1 MTASLDAA
9 QTLHGLVA
17 GHAVARPDACAV
29 ECGSLRLTYA
39 ELDDRATA
47 LAARLRAAGTGPED
61 IVGVRTARGPELV
74 VAILG
79 VLKAGAAYLPLT
91 ADLPPSRVAALIADA
106 GVRVVVAG
114 TGTATAVTG
123 TAVTV
128 VDPAGTGPAVDV
140 AGDGVD
146 PDTAAYVIYT
156 SGSTGVPKG
165 VVVEHRAAAAHIRSM
180 VAHLGLTPDDVV
192 LQMAGHG
199 FDVAVEQLFA
209 GLAAGARVVLRDDRV
224 WGPAEVCAALRTHA
238 VTVADLPTALFTE
251 LATARHAGLLPAAV
265 GTLRAVLAGGEALP
279 AAAVDRW
286 RAAVG
291 PDGPPVLN
299 AYGPTETAMTASVH
313 RSGDTAGADTVPIGA
328 AVGPR
333 VLHVLDADL
342 AGTGGGELYI
352 GGTALAR
359 GYLGRPDLTAER
371 FVPDPWG
378 PPGARM
384 YRTGDRVRRAD
395 DAADL
400 TFLGRV
406 DDQVKVRGF
415 RIEPAEIE
423 AVLAGHPD
431 VAQAAVLAGGGR
443 LTAYL
448 AGVDGTDGPEP
459 AALTAWLTGRL
470 PAWMVPAVWHRLDRL
485 PVTPGGKVDRA
496 ALAALTPAP
505 APAAPA
511 DTAPAGD
518 EPADPTTASIRR
530 IWARVLDLP
539 GVGVDDTFLDLG
551 GTSLLAARIQADLRA
566 DLGVELPLH
575 ELLANPTVAALA
587 PRVEAARAGDT
598 AGAPALPELTRY
610 DGDRR
615 TAPLSVMQEQI
626 WFFEQLT
633 PGNVAYNA
641 PTTIRLHGPVDVRLL
656 EAALSEVVRRHEIL
670 RTTVITRDGDPVQLI
685 HPPYRVRVATRDLRY
700 APDPAGAAEHVVAAE
715 IRVPFDVS
723 RLPLLRW
730 LLLRLADEE
739 YELVL
744 VEHHIIHD
752 GWSFAVLMDELLA
765 NYAAVA
771 GWAPA
776 PAEPRL
782 QYLDFVHWQR
792 AALPGPALRAQFDHW
807 ADRLAGAP
815 DRLDL
820 PYDHPRSGDN
830 PAPGAVHRAELPAD
844 LCAAVREFSRRRG
857 VTLFITM
864 MAGYA
869 AMLHRFTGQ
878 DELSVGS
885 AYGNRAI
892 PGTEGILGM
901 FVNPVVLRLE
911 VPGRRRFT
919 DVVDEVRAVAL
930 DAQAHQHLPFVHLVR
945 ELAPPRRPGHN
956 PMFAAMMNFDDA
968 PLVPLSSGPISASYL
983 ERHNG
988 TAKLDLSVLVVPRA
1002 ERQIGVPAHER
1013 DQRITMIWEYRS
1025 DLFDPATIARFFD
1038 AYVALLRAALTDP
1051 ARRISD
1057 LPMSTAAIPA
1067 APAAPPATG
1076 ADDPAVHRMFA
1087 RVAADRGDAEAVLH
1101 PGVGAVSYAELDRRA
1116 NRFAHLLR
1124 DRGVGT
1130 EDLVAICLPRGV
1142 DWVSSVLGVLKAG
1155 AAYLPLDPDSPADRL
1170 AGLLADA
1177 GPRALVTVRADLPG
1191 TADPTDGD
1199 PAAAAG
1205 PLLVRPDDP
1214 ALRTAPEHDP
1224 GVAVDPD
1231 QLAYL
1236 IYTSGSTGRPKAV
1249 GISHRA
1255 LASKYAAW
1263 RSAYDLDL
1271 HPGTHLQLAALA
1283 FDVCTGDVVRALLSG
1298 GRLVLCPPE
1307 AALEPAALLRVIR
1320 EYGVDTVELLPS
1332 VMNLLA
1338 SHLRATGSR
1347 LTTLRLAAIGGE
1359 AWTTTDHRRFREVL
1373 GPNTRLLNV
1382 YGVTEVTIGNTLR
1395 ELGPAGGLDTDDQPL
1410 PIGEPLPEVEAYVL
1424 DAAGRPV
1431 PVGAVGEVFLGGVGV
1446 ARGYHGRPDLTAE
1459 RFRPDPSGTRPGARL
1474 YATGDRGRFRP
1485 DGGIEFLGR
1494 IDHQVK
1500 IRGFRV
1506 EPGEVEHALRGEPS
1520 VGDAVVVAHTDRT
1533 GVRLVGYVTG
1543 NGPTPPDPA
1552 NLRDFLRGVLPA
1564 YLVPAAIQV
1573 LPELPRTTSGKVD
1586 RRALPDPGSVE
1597 AAPGGSRPPTPG
1609 VEQQVADVWCEVLG
1623 LPAVGADDDFF
1634 DLGGHSLLAA
1644 QVTARLLAVL
1654 GVPLSVRDL
1663 LAAPTVAGLAR
1674 RAGAA
1679 AERTPARTGPAL
1691 VPRAR
1696 QAFTVAASAFDDAG
1710 PVPAEDGR

>member
-1 MTASLDAA
+1 MTASLDV
-9 QTLHGLVA
+9 QTLHGLVT
-17 GHAVARPDACAV
+17 GHAAARPDACAV
-29 ECGSLRLTYA
+29 ECGPDRLTYA
-39 ELDDRATA
+39 ELDDRAAA
-47 LAARLRAAGTGPED
+47 LAARLRAAGTGPD
-61 IVGVRTARGPELV
+61 DVVAIRTARGPELV

-91 ADLPPSRVAALIADA
+91 ADLPPARTAALIADA

-114 TGTATAVTG
+114 TATEAAVAG
-123 TAVTV
+123 AGVTV
-128 VDPAGTGPAVDV
+128 VDPAAPSTGAPAPDP
-140 AGDGVD
+140 AVD

-165 VVVEHRAAAAHIRSM
+165 VVVAHRAAAAHVRAM

-224 WGPAEVCAALRTHA
+224 WGPAEVCAALRAHA
-238 VTVADLPTALFTE
+238 VTVADLPTALFAE
-251 LATARHAGLLPAAV
+251 LTTARHAGLLPTAV

-286 RAAVG
+286 RVAVG
-291 PDGPPVLN
+291 PDGPPVFN
-299 AYGPTETAMTASVH
+299 AYGPTETVMTASVH
-313 RSGDTAGADTVPIGA
+313 RADVTAGADSVPIGT

-333 VLHVLDADL
+333 VLHVLDPDL
-342 AGTGGGELYI
+342 AATGAGELYI

-371 FVPDPWG
+371 FVPDPFG
-378 PPGARM
+378 SPGARM
-384 YRTGDRVRRAD
+384 YRTGDRVRVAVD
-395 DAADL
+395 TAAADPAAL

-415 RIEPAEIE
+415 RIEPAEVE
-423 AVLAGHPD
+423 AVLTGHPD
-431 VAQAAVLAGGGR
+431 IAQAAVLAGDGR

-448 AGVDGTDGPEP
+448 VGVDGAVGPEP

-470 PAWMVPAVWHRLDRL
+470 PTWMVPAVWHRLDRL
-485 PVTPGGKVDRA
+485 PVTAGGKVDRA
-496 ALAALTPAP
+496 ALAALGPAP
-505 APAAPA
+505 APADPGPA
-511 DTAPAGD
+511 TD
-518 EPADPTTASIRR
+518 EPTDPTTASIRR
-530 IWARVLDLP
+530 IWQRVLDLP
-539 GVGVDDTFLDLG
+539 GIGVHDAFLDLG

-575 ELLANPTVAALA
+575 DLLANPTVAALA
-587 PRVEAARAGDT
+587 PRVEAARAGET
-598 AGAPALPELTRY
+598 GGAPTLPELTRY

-656 EAALSEVVRRHEIL
+656 EQALSEVVRRHEIL
-670 RTTVITRDGDPVQLI
+670 RTTVITHGGDPVQLI

-792 AALPGPALRAQFDHW
+792 AALPGPAMRAQFDHW

-820 PYDHPRSGDN
+820 PYDHPRSGGN

-857 VTLFITM
+857 VTLFTTM

-869 AMLHRFTGQ
+869 AMLRRFTGQ

-901 FVNPVVLRLE
+901 FVNPVVLRLD
-911 VPGRRRFT
+911 VPGRRRFA
-919 DVVDEVRAVAL
+919 DLVDDVRAAAL

-945 ELAPPRRPGHN
+945 ELAPPRRAGHN

-968 PLVPLSSGPISASYL
+968 PLTPLRAGPISASYL

-1025 DLFDPATIARFFD
+1025 DLFEPATIARFFD
-1038 AYVALLRAALTDP
+1038 AYVALLRSALTDP
-1051 ARRISD
+1051 ARRICD
-1057 LPMSTAAIPA
+1057 LPLTTAAAVPS
-1067 APAAPPATG
+1067 APAPVPATG
-1076 ADDPAVHRMFA
+1076 ADPAVHEIFA
-1087 RVAADRGDAEAVLH
+1087 RVAVERGAAEAVLH

-1130 EDLVAICLPRGV
+1130 EDLVGICLPRGV
-1142 DWVSSVLGVLKAG
+1142 DWVACVLGVLKAG

-1170 AGLLADA
+1170 ADLLADA
-1177 GPRALVTVRADLPG
+1177 GPRALVTARTDLPG
-1191 TADPTDGD
+1191 ATGAAD
-1199 PAAAAG
+1199 AADADG
-1205 PLLVRPDDP
+1205 PLLLRPDDP
-1214 ALRTAPEHDP
+1214 TLATAPDADP

-1255 LASKYAAW
+1255 LARKYAAW

-1283 FDVCTGDVVRALLSG
+1283 FDVCTGDLVRALLSG

-1307 AALEPAALLRVIR
+1307 AAPEPAALLRVIR

-1424 DAAGRPV
+1424 DTAGRPV
-1431 PVGAVGEVFLGGVGV
+1431 PAGAVGEVFLGGVGV

-1506 EPGEVEHALRGEPS
+1506 EPGEVEHALRREPS

-1533 GVRLVGYVTG
+1533 GVRLVAYVTG
-1543 NGPTPPDPA
+1543 NGPAAPDPA
-1552 NLRDFLRGVLPA
+1552 ALRDFLRGVLPA

-1573 LPELPRTTSGKVD
+1573 LAELPRTTSGKVD
-1586 RRALPDPGSVE
+1586 RRALPDPGAVE
-1597 AAPGGSRPPTPG
+1597 TAPGSSRPPTPG

-1674 RAGAA
+1674 RIGAA
-1679 AERTPARTGPAL
+1679 PAERTPARSGPAL

-1696 QAFTVAASAFDDAG
+1696 QAFTVAATAFDDAG